1 MAYVKLYD
9 STLPDHH
16 PDNYYMEREWRS
28 LLNIHFD
35 LQNINR
41 IYLPNADYKKKFEQ
55 EFPEYSGT
63 FYLFE

>member
-1 MAYVKLYD
+1 
-9 STLPDHH
+9 
-16 PDNYYMEREWRS
+16 MERDWRS

-35 LQNINR
+35 VQNLNR